1 MLLLFLFPER
11 LLEVQ
16 NSISDSSW
24 HILGVGE
31 KLGIS
36 VWICKPRENPQL
48 GYATV
53 KQRFTTWC
61 SRHYS

>member
-24 HILGVGE
+24 HVLGWVRS
-31 KLGIS
+31 LGLTY
-36 VWICKPRENPQL
+36 E
-48 GYATV
+48 YASQG
-53 KQRFTTWC
+53 KIH
-61 SRHYS
+61 S